1 MKKKNRKRKKKIK
14 KNQTKTNS
22 KQRSNNDNNK
32 AKQKDIAFQKLNLA
46 VNIEKWGNMEY
57 PYSMYINRAGARL
70 S

>member
-32 AKQKDIAFQKLNLA
+32 AKQKILLSKSSIQQSILKSEGIW
-46 VNIEKWGNMEY
+46 NI
-57 PYSMYINRAGARL
+57 PIYINRAGARL